1 MTLDDRSSE
10 LRRKVLDELAPV
22 QGRLALAAT
31 LPPAESKEQLR
42 LAHWPQRLARL
53 EDASDFLVAHE
64 SRLIEQFANGDEIDP
79 SCIEPRI
86 IPVRTPHEADLFR
99 FASLQWSVPVSGGYG
114 RRSRFLV
121 RDAQNGKLIAIFA
134 LGDPVIAQA
143 ARDAVIGWDVKQRN
157 EKLYS
162 VYDAFVLG
170 AMEPYRQLLGGKLV
184 ALLILSNETR
194 EFLTR
199 KYTGTTTTIR
209 EEVKDPTPAL
219 MTTTSA
225 LGRSS
230 IYNRLTFRGTRMF
243 HSVGFT
249 RGFGHFHFSDE
260 LFHELRTYLEDRARE
275 TGNESRAQ
283 SHVYGEGPNWRF
295 RVIRNALELLGIDE
309 NLLQHNLKREVFLAP
324 LAGNWDSYLRG
335 ENEIMDAFDLPTEEL
350 AGYWRER
357 WATPRAHRRPNFR
370 FWNREEARLTPLF
383 GSHPVQLVLG
393 SSASPLPGRVEI
405 GSLHLSIGVNS
416 TLIEGT
422 TMNDVV
428 SSGAAYISKL
438 QGEQLDVSI
447 ADIEW
452 DTGEREVRGLSRNHS
467 HEVVEQVIG
476 RLRIG
481 VHPVERFREM
491 SMMELRL
498 PVTRPGRR
506 PTARKTSAGE
516 FSKLLGFDLEAELD
530 RIAEAV
536 VGTRASLLRDD
547 GPRRNQLCVVFRS
560 SDRVVPALVWSLTR
574 AIPLVLDHPELTSQ
588 LAAPRVIKPAPRLLL
603 PRNEENAAANG
614 T

>member
-1 MTLDDRSSE
+1 MAIDERSRE
-10 LRRKVLDELAPV
+10 LRNKVLDELAPV

-31 LPPAESKEQLR
+31 LPPQEAKEQLR

-53 EDASDFLVAHE
+53 EDASNFLAGHE
-64 SRLIEQFANGDEIDP
+64 SKLIEQFANGDEIDASQIDP
-79 SCIEPRI
+79 KI
-86 IPVRTPHEADLFR
+86 IPVRTPQEADLFR

-121 RDAQNGKLIAIFA
+121 RDLHNGKLMAIFA

-170 AMEPYRQLLGGKLV
+170 AVEPYRQLLGGKLV
-184 ALLILSNETR
+184 ALLTLANETR

-219 MTTTSA
+219 ITTTSA

-230 IYNRLTFRGTRMF
+230 VYNRLTFRATRMF
-243 HSVGFT
+243 HPVGFT
-249 RGFGHFHFSDE
+249 RGFGHFHFSEE
-260 LFHELRTYLEDRARE
+260 LFSELRAYLEERALE
-275 TGNESRAQ
+275 EGNKSRSQ

-309 NLLQHNLKREVFLAP
+309 DLLQHNLKREVFLAP
-324 LAGNWDSYLRG
+324 LASNWDSYLKG
-335 ENEIMDAFDLPTEEL
+335 ETEIMEAFDLPTEEL
-350 AGYWRER
+350 AEYWRER
-357 WATPRAHRRPNFR
+357 WAVPRTQRRPSFR
-370 FWNREEARLTPLF
+370 FWNREEARLTPLL
-383 GSHPVQLVLG
+383 GSRPVQLLLG
-393 SSASPLPGRVEI
+393 SSISPLPGRVEI
-405 GSLHLSIGVNS
+405 GSLHLSVGVES
-416 TLIEGT
+416 TRIEGS
-422 TMNDVV
+422 TMNDIS
-428 SSGAAYISKL
+428 SSGTAYLSRL
-438 QGEQLDVSI
+438 QGEGLDVSI

-452 DTGEREVRGLSRNHS
+452 DTGEREVRGWSRHHS
-467 HEVVEQVIG
+467 HEVLEQVIG

-481 VHPVERFREM
+481 VHPADRFRGM

-498 PVTRPGRR
+498 PATTPGKRA
-506 PTARKTSAGE
+506 TARKTSVE
-516 FSKLLGFDLEAELD
+516 ELSTLLGFEVVEELD
-530 RIAEAV
+530 RLAEAV
-536 VGTRASLLRDD
+536 VDTRAALLRDE

-560 SDRVVPALVWSLTR
+560 SDRLIPAVVWSLVR
-574 AIPLVLDHPELTSQ
+574 AVPLVLNHPDLKADVSS
-588 LAAPRVIKPAPRLLL
+588 PRVTRPAPKLLS
-603 PRNEENAAANG
+603 PREDENATADA